1 MAFRNKIEHGK
12 IVGRR
17 RMDASIVCLQML
29 NTKKSTHFQFGEGIE
44 MNTTIDSNSEALD
57 YALVQCL
64 RLFAQLGR
72 KIRTQKLLSEHIPL
86 VKMEDTKDLN
96 DKEPIQK

>member
-1 MAFRNKIEHGK
+1 
-12 IVGRR
+12 
-17 RMDASIVCLQML
+17 
-29 NTKKSTHFQFGEGIE
+29 

-72 KIRTQKLLSEHIPL
+72 KIRNQKLLSEHISL
-86 VKMEDTKDLN
+86 ANREDTKDSN
-96 DKEPIQK
+96 DKEPFQK

>member
-1 MAFRNKIEHGK
+1 
-12 IVGRR
+12 
-17 RMDASIVCLQML
+17 
-29 NTKKSTHFQFGEGIE
+29 

-72 KIRTQKLLSEHIPL
+72 KIRNQKFLSEHIPWS
-86 VKMEDTKDLN
+86 KWKTKDLN

>member
-1 MAFRNKIEHGK
+1 
-12 IVGRR
+12 
-17 RMDASIVCLQML
+17 
-29 NTKKSTHFQFGEGIE
+29 
-44 MNTTIDSNSEALD
+44 MNTTIDSDSEALD

-72 KIRTQKLLSEHIPL
+72 KMRAPKLLSEHIPL
-86 VKMEDTKDLN
+86 AKMEDPKDPN

>member
-1 MAFRNKIEHGK
+1 MK
-12 IVGRR
+12 
-17 RMDASIVCLQML
+17 D
-29 NTKKSTHFQFGEGIE
+29 
-44 MNTTIDSNSEALD
+44 TIGSNSGALD

-72 KIRTQKLLSEHIPL
+72 NIRNKKLLSDYIPL
-86 VKMEDTKDLN
+86 ANREDTKDPN

>member
-1 MAFRNKIEHGK
+1 
-12 IVGRR
+12 
-17 RMDASIVCLQML
+17 
-29 NTKKSTHFQFGEGIE
+29 

-72 KIRTQKLLSEHIPL
+72 KIRTQKLLSERILL
-86 VKMEDTKDLN
+86 VKMEDMKDLN
-96 DKEPIQK
+96 DKGPIQKWFDRILGERWVIQIASV

>member
-1 MAFRNKIEHGK
+1 
-12 IVGRR
+12 
-17 RMDASIVCLQML
+17 
-29 NTKKSTHFQFGEGIE
+29 

-72 KIRTQKLLSEHIPL
+72 KIRNQKLLFEHIPL
-86 VKMEDTKDLN
+86 ANREDTKDPN
-96 DKEPIQK
+96 DKEPIQ